1 MVKEVEYG
9 SSDKTNWFK
18 NHVMTEEQKKKLI
31 EDKLQRLFNRPE
43 LEKKVDKLLQS

>member
-1 MVKEVEYG
+1 LKKDIESV

-31 EDKLQRLFNRPE
+31 EDKLKRVLNHVKLVQRA
-43 LEKKVDKLLQS
+43 DKLLKN

>member
-1 MVKEVEYG
+1 MKKDIESV

-31 EDKLQRLFNRPE
+31 EDKLKRFFNRPE
-43 LEKKVDKLLQS
+43 LEKKVDKILQS